1 MGENEKDILTEEQI
15 ALAAAQKAARAKV
28 KADADADAAKRAA
41 DNAAAT
47 AALQASH
54 EAQASALKTYN
65 QAQYSN
71 VGQILSDVQTKIAAR
86 TKQDEKARERENAY
100 RYISGLGDTLSAVAN
115 LVGTA
120 ALGASNQQQTYNS
133 HAVVQ
138 KAEEARKA
146 RKIEIEDLGKRLD
159 EMKTRQREL
168 KAAGS
173 LKEAELKAAMA
184 KEKAALIKEQNTAE
198 DAAKKYWST
207 KSDQAAQ
214 NVKEDY
220 IKERELDI
228 REKNADKD
236 TGKDTTKPRIRKIMG
251 KDGVIKDFDVS
262 AFKDFDGDYQK
273 ALDAAIKAGASGLSD
288 EEIEAYNIAVKM
300 AKTDSGK
307 ALQEWLRVHT
317 PREVVLERMGINNP
331 LRYH

>member
-15 ALAAAQKAARAKV
+15 ALAAAQEAARAKV
-28 KADADADAAKRAA
+28 KAEADADAAKRAA
-41 DNAAAT
+41 GNAAAT

-54 EAQASALKTYN
+54 DAQTSALNTYN

-71 VGQILSDVQTKIAAR
+71 VGQILSDVQTTIAAR

-120 ALGASNQQQTYNS
+120 HGASNQQQTYNS

-146 RKIEIEDLGKRLD
+146 RKIEIEDLSKRLD

-214 NVKEDY
+214 NIKEDY

-236 TGKDTTKPRIRKIMG
+236 TGKDTTKPKIRKIMG

-288 EEIEAYNIAVKM
+288 EEIEAYNRAVKM
-300 AKTDSGK
+300 AQTDSGK